1 MKTTNI
7 LMAVIGLITISMFTS
22 CEKIKGKG
30 EVITETRTTG
40 NYNSVSLA
48 MSATV
53 YFTPDSIYS
62 LRISG
67 QENIIH
73 QIVTEVEGNQ
83 LVIRVKTGVILG
95 SHDPVQVYIT
105 SPDVTGLDISGSG
118 DIFTDRT
125 WSGNDLSA
133 NISGSGSINIGSV
146 NAGHISA
153 KISGSG
159 SIRAASGTAV
169 NEDLKIS
176 GSGTID
182 LRSVEAETVYT
193 ATSGSG
199 DTYIHATS
207 LLDVTISGSGNTW
220 YYGTPAINTHISGSG
235 NVKRM

>member
-1 MKTTNI
+1 MKSMSI
-7 LMAVIGLITISMFTS
+7 LMAIVGLVTMTMFTS

-40 NYNSVSLA
+40 AYNSISLA

-53 YFTPDSIYS
+53 YYSPDTVYS
-62 LRISG
+62 LRING
-67 QENIIH
+67 QENILH
-73 QIVTEVEGNQ
+73 QIVIEVEGNQ

-105 SPDVTGLDISGSG
+105 SPYVSGLDISGSG
-118 DIFTDRT
+118 DIFTDKT
-125 WSGNDLSA
+125 WTVNDLSA

-146 NAGHISA
+146 DAGHISA

-159 SIRAASGTAV
+159 SIKAASGKAV

-182 LRSVEAETVYT
+182 LRSVLAETVYST
-193 ATSGSG
+193 TSGSG
-199 DTYIHATS
+199 DTYVHATS

-220 YYGTPAINTHISGSG
+220 YYGTPVINTHISGSG
-235 NVKRM
+235 NIKRM